1 MFNTFYLNQ
10 EALMIVSQ
18 LFATLLCFVYFLRIR
33 NKSLLTRQL
42 TAGLGN
48 VILALLAILY
58 TLLLPRPHPHFAVAE
73 LWMYLAVLGGLHS
86 GLQLIYTYPEATS
99 PLPTELAR
107 LTRISWVVLL
117 LTSLLVIAASGWG
130 ATVQI
135 ERISRCLGGL
145 SLLYITTGL
154 AITIRRLHY
163 QRRQV
168 KSYPATGN
176 NRANALSS
184 NTFALALALVLMLI
198 PILGNLLRGLYPLP
212 EFLERMD
219 IFAVTGTVF
228 VGGLALISRV
238 PEPTTVL
245 IKLIGVGLLSV
256 VILWIAL
263 LLFMA
268 PTIEDAYRPPHL
280 ITARQH
286 FRFTPD
292 DQGAYSLTARPFAFH
307 TPAEERRLSL
317 GDGESVALS
326 LPFAFPFYGQAYHQ
340 LFVADDGFISLG
352 QPPSFRLFS
361 THRQPTIA
369 PLYMNLVP
377 APALAQ
383 PRGIFYQATPEE
395 LIITWRQLPEART
408 ELPNTFQLR
417 LQPNGVIEFV
427 YAAITPRATDGSSN
441 NDGLW
446 LIGLLPG
453 NGTALPTNTR
463 FTTTAQAQALPN
475 QALVENSDLDFRRY
489 LHQKLLPL
497 ALVLLGMMAAIVI
510 GFPLFFRAVLIEPL
524 RALLAG
530 VEQVDQGNWEIA
542 LMPTFNDE
550 IGRITRSFNEM
561 VASIKSSRDSLREL
575 NANLE
580 RRVLVRTQELA
591 QAKDAAEVANQA
603 KSRFLAN
610 MSHELRT
617 PLNAILGYAYLLQ
630 KTYPEQQRLRI
641 IEASGRHL
649 LTLLDEVLDIAK
661 IEAGK
666 AELQPHWFD
675 LPALLQQLSGMIGV
689 RADAKALRFQAEVTP
704 DLPQTLYADE
714 KRLRQVLL
722 NLLDNAVKFT
732 TTGGVILRVE
742 SWPLGEDKKTEDRKT
757 EDRKTEDRK
766 TEDRRGEP
774 AAGVSQLENQPITF
788 SPGHPVTLSS
798 LQDKPCHLVRFTV
811 IDSGCGIAAEKLALI
826 FEPFEQVRS
835 GATQSSGT
843 GLGLTFSRQLVA
855 LMGGALTVESQPA
868 VGSHFTFE
876 LRLPTQATVP
886 TPLAVR
892 RAIGVQG
899 QAPAVVIVDHHPH
912 NRSLLRDFLAPLG
925 FPVREAATGQEALQL
940 VYAVRPT
947 ILLVDLRL
955 PDMSGYALMQ
965 RLRADPALQP
975 LVIIAISAGA
985 YSPVASGDTAIGC
998 DAFLRKPINFTEL
1011 TATLQT
1017 HAGIVWLEAPLAP
1030 LATPIV
1036 QPATQP
1042 SSVTLPLAQVKAL
1055 LIVAQQGAIGPL
1067 RQQVQQLME
1076 SADPAAQYLGVTLQP
1091 FIQRYQIQKIVQ
1103 LLTELIDSYQ
1113 NQK

>member
-73 LWMYLAVLGGLHS
+73 LWMYLAVLGRLHS

-107 LTRISWVVLL
+107 LTRISWVVLV

-154 AITIRRLHY
+154 AITIRRLRY

-168 KSYPATGN
+168 KSYPATAN

-184 NTFALALALVLMLI
+184 NTFALALALGLMLI

-212 EFLERMD
+212 EFLERID

-238 PEPTTVL
+238 PEPTTVM
-245 IKLIGVGLLSV
+245 IKLVGVALLSV
-256 VILWIAL
+256 VIMWIAL
-263 LLFMA
+263 LLFLA
-268 PTIEDAYRPPHL
+268 PTIEDAYLPPHL
-280 ITARQH
+280 VTSRQH
-286 FRFTPD
+286 FRLTPD
-292 DQGAYSLTARPFAFH
+292 AEGAYTLTALPFTFR
-307 TPAEERRLSL
+307 TPTAERRLPL
-317 GDGESVALS
+317 GDGEHVALS
-326 LPFAFPFYGQAYHQ
+326 LPFPFPFYGQSYRQ

-352 QPPSFRLFS
+352 QPPSFRLFNA
-361 THRQPTIA
+361 HRQPTIA
-369 PLYMNLVP
+369 PLYMNL
-377 APALAQ
+377 APSPVLNQ
-383 PRGIFYQATPEE
+383 SSGIFYHATAEQ
-395 LIITWRQLPEART
+395 LLITWRQMPEAGTGRT
-408 ELPNTFQLR
+408 NTFQLR
-417 LQPNGVIEFV
+417 LQPDGVIEFA
-427 YAAITPRATDGSSN
+427 YSAIAPRATDGSSN
-441 NDGLW
+441 MDGLW
-446 LIGLLPG
+446 LIGILPG
-453 NGTALPTNTR
+453 NGTLLPVNTR
-463 FTTTAQAQALPN
+463 FTTGAHASAAPN
-475 QALVENSDLDFRRY
+475 QALAENSDLDFRRY
-489 LHQKLLPL
+489 LHQKMLPL
-497 ALVLLGMMAAIVI
+497 ALVLLGMMAAIVV
-510 GFPLFFRAVLIEPL
+510 GFPLFFRTVLIEPL

-561 VASIKSSRDSLREL
+561 VASIKSSRDTLREL

-666 AELQPHWFD
+666 AELQPYWFD

-757 EDRKTEDRK
+757 EDR
-766 TEDRRGEP
+766 RGEP

-843 GLGLTFSRQLVA
+843 GLGLTISRQLVA

-868 VGSHFTFE
+868 VGSHFAFE

-899 QAPAVVIVDHHPH
+899 QAPAVVIVDDHPH

-998 DAFLRKPINFTEL
+998 DAFLRKPINF
-1011 TATLQT
+1011 
-1017 HAGIVWLEAPLAP
+1017 GF
-1030 LATPIV
+1030 
-1036 QPATQP
+1036 
-1042 SSVTLPLAQVKAL
+1042 
-1055 LIVAQQGAIGPL
+1055 
-1067 RQQVQQLME
+1067 R
-1076 SADPAAQYLGVTLQP
+1076 
-1091 FIQRYQIQKIVQ
+1091 
-1103 LLTELIDSYQ
+1103 
-1113 NQK
+1113 

>member
-1 MFNTFYLNQ
+1 MLNTFYLNQ

-18 LFATLLCFVYFLRIR
+18 IFAALLCFAYLLRIR
-33 NKSLLTRQL
+33 DKSMLTRQL

-99 PLPTELAR
+99 PFPVELAR
-107 LTRISWVVLL
+107 LTRISWLVMAS
-117 LTSLLVIAASGWG
+117 TGLLVIVTTLRGT
-130 ATVQI
+130 TVQI
-135 ERISRCLGGL
+135 EHLSRFLGGL
-145 SLLYITTGL
+145 SLLYITVGL
-154 AITIRRLHY
+154 AITVRRVRY
-163 QRRQV
+163 QRQQA
-168 KSYPATGN
+168 KTYPAAVN
-176 NRANALSS
+176 KRAGALSS
-184 NTFALALALVLMLI
+184 NTFALALALGLMLI

-212 EFLERMD
+212 EFLERID

-238 PEPTTVL
+238 PEPTTVM
-245 IKLIGVGLLSV
+245 IKLVGVALLSV
-256 VILWIAL
+256 VIMWIAL
-263 LLFMA
+263 LLFLA
-268 PTIEDAYRPPHL
+268 PTIEDAYLPPHL
-280 ITARQH
+280 VTSQQH
-286 FRFTPD
+286 FRLTPD
-292 DQGAYSLTARPFAFH
+292 AEGAYTLTALPFTFR
-307 TPAEERRLSL
+307 TPTAERRLPL
-317 GDGESVALS
+317 GDGEHVALS
-326 LPFAFPFYGQAYHQ
+326 LPFPFPFYGQSYRQ

-352 QPPSFRLFS
+352 QPPSFRLF
-361 THRQPTIA
+361 TAHRQPTIA
-369 PLYMNLVP
+369 PLYMNL
-377 APALAQ
+377 APSPVRNQ
-383 PRGIFYQATPEE
+383 SSGIFYHATAEQ
-395 LIITWRQLPEART
+395 LLITWRQMPEAGTGRT
-408 ELPNTFQLR
+408 NTFQLR
-417 LQPNGVIEFV
+417 LQPDGVIEFA
-427 YAAITPRATDGSSN
+427 YSAIAPRATDGSSN
-441 NDGLW
+441 MDGLW
-446 LIGLLPG
+446 LIGILPG
-453 NGTALPTNTR
+453 NGTLLPVNTR
-463 FTTTAQAQALPN
+463 FMTGAHASAAPN
-475 QALVENSDLDFRRY
+475 QALAENSDLDFRRY
-489 LHQKLLPL
+489 LHQKMLPL
-497 ALVLLGMMAAIVI
+497 ALVLLGMMVAIVI

-530 VEQVDQGNWEIA
+530 VEQVDQGHWETT
-542 LMPTFNDE
+542 LTPTFNDE

-561 VASIKSSRDSLREL
+561 VYSIKSSRDSLREL
-575 NANLE
+575 NADLE
-580 RRVLVRTQELA
+580 RRVLMRTQELA
-591 QAKDAAEVANQA
+591 QAKEAAEVANQA

-617 PLNAILGYAYLLQ
+617 PLNAILGYAHLLQ
-630 KTYPEQQRLRI
+630 SNYPDQQRLRI
-641 IEASGRHL
+641 IEASGHHL
-649 LTLLDEVLDIAK
+649 LTLIDEVLDIAK

-675 LPALLQQLSGMIGV
+675 LPALLQQLSAMIGV
-689 RADAKALRFQAEVTP
+689 RADAKALRFQAEAAA
-704 DLPQTLYADE
+704 DLPQVIYADE

-742 SWPLGEDKKTEDRKT
+742 SWPVGEDKKTEDR
-757 EDRKTEDRK
+757 
-766 TEDRRGEP
+766 RGEP
-774 AAGVSQLENQPITF
+774 AAAGVSQLENQPINK
-788 SPGHPVTLSS
+788 SPSHPVTLSPLS
-798 LQDKPCHLVRFTV
+798 PLQDQPCHLVRFTV

-835 GATQSSGT
+835 DATQSSGT
-843 GLGLTFSRQLVA
+843 GLGLTISRQLVA

-868 VGSHFTFE
+868 VGSHFAFE

-892 RAIGVQG
+892 RVIGVQG
-899 QAPAVVIVDHHPH
+899 QAPAVVIVDDHPH

-985 YSPVASGDTAIGC
+985 YSPAASGDTATGC

-1017 HAGIVWLEAPLAP
+1017 HAGIVWLEAPPASLA
-1030 LATPIV
+1030 APIV

-1042 SSVTLPLAQVKAL
+1042 FSVTLPLAQVKAL

-1076 SADPAAQYLGVTLQP
+1076 SADPAAQQLGVTLQP

-1113 NQK
+1113 DQK